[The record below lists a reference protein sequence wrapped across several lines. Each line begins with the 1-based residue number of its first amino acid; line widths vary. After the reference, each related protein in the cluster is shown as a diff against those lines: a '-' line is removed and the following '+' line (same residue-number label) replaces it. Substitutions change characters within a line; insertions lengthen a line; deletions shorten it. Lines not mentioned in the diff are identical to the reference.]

1 MNQDDVSCY
10 LLIIGL
16 VWFIFSF
23 FCLLWARKKRDT
35 FGHLVGSGL
44 FLILLGSVG
53 GVVPN
58 ALLSLADKGALIP
71 GIEHTISYLSNIMLI
86 ASAATGANIMVH
98 AIVNK

>member
-1 MNQDDVSCY
+1 MSQDDVSCY

-16 VWFIFSF
+16 VWFILSC
-23 FCLLWARKKRDT
+23 FCLLWARKNKDA

-44 FLILLGSVG
+44 LLILLGSVG
-53 GVVPN
+53 GVAPN

-71 GIEHTISYLSNIMLI
+71 GIEHTINFLANIMLI
-86 ASAATGANIMVH
+86 AGAATGANIMVH